1 MSQRIDIQHDCVT
14 VGQQP
19 VAAPAGDR
27 LLPRPLARWNWS
39 RSGHCNQSK
48 SSSWSW
54 MPPLL
59 QVLLTM
65 VLISLLLGCE
75 TQPLITS
82 GPGLNPNQLQ
92 ELVAASNWQ
101 TIAAANI
108 NCSEPSDTC
117 AEAHA
122 IRADACLRLAIQLP
136 AHASATRGQTR
147 KLLDDAETGYRN
159 ALQLQRSS
167 ESPSV
172 SSYHGGLLLTLSERR
187 NRLDDSVRE
196 NKLDRENQ
204 KLLEAAEK
212 ARKEVPDSALGH
224 VYGASALVYHALL
237 KESGTD
243 RCDGLS
249 QAATM
254 LKQSPEPPA
263 ELTSEQQRLRT
274 LIKRG
279 LGESNCASA
288 AQAL

>member
-1 MSQRIDIQHDCVT
+1 MRK
-14 VGQQP
+14 
-19 VAAPAGDR
+19 R
-27 LLPRPLARWNWS
+27 
-39 RSGHCNQSK
+39 
-48 SSSWSW
+48 
-54 MPPLL
+54 PLL
-59 QVLLTM
+59 QLALALATVFLM
-65 VLISLLLGCE
+65 LGCE
-75 TQPLITS
+75 TQPVIAA

-92 ELVAASNWQ
+92 ALVAASNWQ

-122 IRADACLRLAIQLP
+122 TRADACLRLAIQLP
-136 AHASATRGQTR
+136 ADASATRGQTR
-147 KLLDDAETGYRN
+147 KLLDNAETGYRN

-204 KLLEAAEK
+204 KLLEAAAK

-249 QAATM
+249 QAAAM
-254 LKQSPEPPA
+254 LKRSPEPPA
-263 ELTSEQQRLRT
+263 ELVSEQQRLRT
-274 LIKRG
+274 LIERG
-279 LGESNCASA
+279 LSESNCAA
-288 AQAL
+288 APQAS